1 MMELPTAITMYP
13 WVKALHILTGII
25 LVGTGLGSAFFK
37 HRVDRIGNLSA
48 IVFASKTV
56 VLVDWLFTAPAVA
69 LQPLSGLLLAHW
81 GGYSLT
87 QLWLKAG
94 IGFYLLAGLCW
105 LPAVYL
111 QICMRNLALEAVRS
125 NTPLPARYRYL
136 SRIWFWL
143 GVFGF
148 GAALLTVLIMVV
160 KPF

>member
-1 MMELPTAITMYP
+1 MMEMATGITIYP
-13 WVKALHILTGII
+13 WVKALHVITSII

-37 HRVDRIGNLSA
+37 CRVDRFGDLSA

-56 VLVDWLFTAPAVA
+56 VLVDWLFTAPAVV

-87 QLWLKAG
+87 QPWLKAG
-94 IGFYLLAGLCW
+94 IGMYLLAGLCW

-111 QICMRNLALEAVRS
+111 QIRMRDLALEAVRC
-125 NTPLPARYRYL
+125 NAPLPIRYQHL

-160 KPF
+160 KPI

>member
-1 MMELPTAITMYP
+1 MMELAPGITMYP
-13 WVKALHILTGII
+13 WVKTLHIMTGII
-25 LVGTGLGSAFFK
+25 LLGTGLGSAFFK
-37 HRVDRIGNLSA
+37 YRVDRIGDLSA

-56 VLVDWLFTAPAVA
+56 VLVDWLFTAPAVV
-69 LQPLSGLLLAHW
+69 LQPLSGLLLAHL

-87 QLWLKAG
+87 QPWLKTG
-94 IGFYLLAGLCW
+94 IGLYLLAGLCW

-111 QICMRNLALEAVRS
+111 QICMRNLALEATRS
-125 NTPLPARYRYL
+125 NAPLPDRYRHL

>member
-1 MMELPTAITMYP
+1 MELTIEITFYP
-13 WVKALHILTGII
+13 WAKALHIMSGIV

-37 HRVDRIGNLSA
+37 CRVDRIGDLSA
-48 IVFASKTV
+48 ILFASKTV
-56 VLVDWLFTAPAVA
+56 VLVDWLFTTPAVI

-87 QLWLKAG
+87 QPWLQAG
-94 IGFYLLAGLCW
+94 IMMYVLAGLFW

-111 QICMRNLALEAVRS
+111 QIQMRNLALEATRS
-125 NTPLPARYRYL
+125 KTPLPLQYRRL

-148 GAALLTVLIMVV
+148 GAAVLTVLIMVV

>member
-1 MMELPTAITMYP
+1 MELPTGITMYP

-37 HRVDRIGNLSA
+37 YRTDRIGDLSA

-69 LQPLSGLLLAHW
+69 LQPLSGMLLAYW

-87 QLWLKAG
+87 QFWLKAG

-111 QICMRNLALEAVRS
+111 QILMRDLALEAVRS
-125 NTPLPARYRYL
+125 NTPLPAQYRHL
-136 SRIWFWL
+136 SRVWFWL
-143 GVFGF
+143 GVCGF
-148 GAALLTVLIMVV
+148 GAAVLTVLIMVV